1 MFHLHFKNIINIL
14 YWFTAHNLNKSI
26 IFILDMSQ
34 STMKSKVKYSWDKLM
49 QILTQNRIFNMFL
62 NFLKYVIEKKDIE
75 LYN

>member
-1 MFHLHFKNIINIL
+1 
-14 YWFTAHNLNKSI
+14 
-26 IFILDMSQ
+26 
-34 STMKSKVKYSWDKLM
+34 M